1 MQALLESFIQEINK
15 IDDVGEL
22 RRRLI
27 AMKKGEIESRN
38 RESEYL
44 RVQTETAL
52 LCQQFRDEAKGLRH
66 ENEEMRK
73 KLEKFESKDKLDTN
87 RLFGRKTEKIDDLL
101 NQSSENGST
110 ADPISEDAPEGQEED
125 APETGK
131 KTHRGR
137 TGKRRSGKR
146 KEDLSRL
153 PQRTVYEYDPEELD
167 RVYGK
172 GNWRVVSW
180 HGSTKKEVIPAIV
193 YAKTTYTPVLSVG
206 LEHVMVSVP
215 PRDML
220 LPGSDATESLVAWI
234 MNNKFVLSLPLYR
247 QEAEFARRGI
257 ALSRQTMSNW
267 IIRFSRDRFCQVAG
281 RMAELLKASG
291 CTQCDETTLLVIRDG
306 RKAGR
311 KSFMW
316 IHVTSELSDGHPI
329 AVFTYEPDRSTQH
342 LRDFYDDYI
351 GRIICDA
358 YCAYQTFE
366 SENEETVIICGCWM
380 HSRRRW
386 AEALRIRD
394 VKGLSEK
401 EIDELPEAKALR
413 LIVDIYREE
422 NKLKGMDAAERLRGR
437 QTAVREK
444 VDAYFSFLE
453 SIQLDDPSISEKMK
467 DAVNYSLNQRKYLC
481 RFLKKGDVPIDNG
494 YCERLA
500 KAFAIGRGNWMFCTS
515 PKGAEAAAI
524 MYTLVETAKSNGA
537 DVYFYLKYLLE
548 KAPSTPE
555 LKVGR
560 KYLDELMPWSE
571 EYKSYEVRQKK
582 ELLETALPPS
592 DEEPTGRKLMKYTA

>member
-27 AMKKGEIESRN
+27 AMKKDEIESRN

-73 KLEKFESKDKLDTN
+73 KLEKLDSKDKLDTN

-215 PRDML
+215 PKDML

>member
-27 AMKKGEIESRN
+27 AMKKDEIESRN

-73 KLEKFESKDKLDTN
+73 KLEKLESKDKLDTN

-153 PQRTVYEYDPEELD
+153 PQRTEYEFDPEELD